1 MITLGWKISNSFL
14 VVWSTSTS
22 TSLDLKSKVSKISWF
37 WSFQRFCCFLK
48 DFLVF
53 KFPKRFAW
61 FSSFGKK
68 LGFEVF
74 QRFCWFWL
82 MSTVWSWSHSEF
94 SSCVCVWE
102 SVFWVTNTKFR
113 VEESNKFVPH
123 WVTSSRPSSSPF
135 SDSKTFFLSL
145 SLFLSF
151 LSVSQNNS
159 LVAEDF
165 ENELTDFQ
173 NSELKLWRSDPE
185 ISRIRSWSFRD
196 QILRFLSGLQEIRS
210 WKFRDF
216 MWVEHRELCCWHQ
229 DLVLIVVSKDGDM
242 LILTEMHSL
251 DWRYPYSAIS
261 FIFEHLT

>member
-14 VVWSTSTS
+14 VVWSTLTS
-22 TSLDLKSKVSKISWF
+22 TSLETWNLR
-37 WSFQRFCCFLK
+37 FQRFLDFEVFHRFYCFFE

-53 KFPKRFAW
+53 KFSKRFSW
-61 FSSFGKK
+61 FSSFEKI

-94 SSCVCVWE
+94 FSCVCLRL
-102 SVFWVTNTKFR
+102 SAIQR
-113 VEESNKFVPH
+113 
-123 WVTSSRPSSSPF
+123 
-135 SDSKTFFLSL
+135 FFFF

-159 LVAEDF
+159 FGAEDF
-165 ENELTDFQ
+165 ENELTNFQ
-173 NSELKLWRSDPE
+173 NSELKLSRSDSE

-196 QILRFLSGLQEIRS
+196 QILRFLSRLQEIWS

-216 MWVEHRELCCWHQ
+216 MWVEHQELCCWHQ
-229 DLVLIVVSKDGDM
+229 DLVLIVVSKDGDI

-251 DWRYPYSAIS
+251 DWRYPYSVIS